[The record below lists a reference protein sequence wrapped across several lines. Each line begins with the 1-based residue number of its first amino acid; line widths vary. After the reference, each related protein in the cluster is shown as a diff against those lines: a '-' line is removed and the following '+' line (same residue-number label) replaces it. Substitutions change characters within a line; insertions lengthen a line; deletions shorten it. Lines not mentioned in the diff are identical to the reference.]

1 VIPPPWTFFWFWITL
16 SSLQF
21 VWSSA
26 INLCPPVCC
35 FFFFVVVALF
45 PWGHNLRET
54 QPVIFDFLSALHPSQ
69 YPLSSHTCVLSGHA
83 SLTAYC
89 WNGPWGSV
97 IFQSAGICFASLGK
111 WCLGNSLILASYSIA
126 AASFLVRIHQMIVM
140 SPDRSCRSHMT
151 YQRCALCPTSPLVK
165 SAQNQNM
172 TICTW
177 CSRSI
182 MHDCISAHYFKK
194 MFSESLFKM

>member
-1 VIPPPWTFFWFWITL
+1 MNHAELFRFRFCPSSLACWLPRNVSLFARQHSSCDSTPLDFIFWFWITL
-16 SSLQF
+16 SPLQF

-35 FFFFVVVALF
+35 FFFFFVF

-83 SLTAYC
+83 SLTAHC

-97 IFQSAGICFASLGK
+97 IFQSAGICVASLGK
-111 WCLGNSLILASYSIA
+111 WCLGNSFILASYSIA
-126 AASFLVRIHQMIVM
+126 APLFLVWIHQVTVM
-140 SPDRSCRSHMT
+140 SPIEAVEVTWHTRDVHF
-151 YQRCALCPTSPLVK
+151 
-165 SAQNQNM
+165 AQL
-172 TICTW
+172 T
-177 CSRSI
+177 
-182 MHDCISAHYFKK
+182 H
-194 MFSESLFKM
+194 